1 MGAHKD
7 VTVVTKYL
15 GLYCSLCGFVAN
27 RSRRLI
33 GTAPA
38 PLA

>member
-1 MGAHKD
+1 MGGHKD

-15 GLYCSLCGFVAN
+15 GLYCSLCGFVTN

-33 GTAPA
+33 GTALA